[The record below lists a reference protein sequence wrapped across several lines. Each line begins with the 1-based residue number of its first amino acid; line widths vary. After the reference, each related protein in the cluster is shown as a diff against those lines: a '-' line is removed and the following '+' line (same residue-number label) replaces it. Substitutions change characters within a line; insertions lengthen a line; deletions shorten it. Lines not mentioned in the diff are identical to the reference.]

1 MILEFKHPM
10 LKITHYWT
18 WMKPWRI
25 CGYQTFGSR
34 ASEGFE
40 LTQVSK
46 IKLLL
51 NYLQV
56 VIYRIGKVLQ
66 QLYRALWLLLCIHL
80 IVKNV
85 QYNSVQVSSNMLIRI
100 KIRFFPSFLNGTW
113 KMFMHKTQPIQDWKW
128 IQCMHNFPIKT
139 KNEEKRRMNLFIRRD
154 GLHCLTCL
162 LSSTSTISATLN
174 WILTLVGKLGG
185 IALL

>member
-66 QLYRALWLLLCIHL
+66 QLYHAL
-80 IVKNV
+80 
-85 QYNSVQVSSNMLIRI
+85 
-100 KIRFFPSFLNGTW
+100 
-113 KMFMHKTQPIQDWKW
+113 
-128 IQCMHNFPIKT
+128 
-139 KNEEKRRMNLFIRRD
+139 
-154 GLHCLTCL
+154 
-162 LSSTSTISATLN
+162 
-174 WILTLVGKLGG
+174 
-185 IALL
+185 